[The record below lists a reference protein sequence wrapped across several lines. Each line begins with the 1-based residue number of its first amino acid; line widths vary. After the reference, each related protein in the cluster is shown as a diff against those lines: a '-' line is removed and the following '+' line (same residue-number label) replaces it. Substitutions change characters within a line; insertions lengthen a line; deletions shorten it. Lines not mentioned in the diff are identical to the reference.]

1 MQRINIF
8 KLKLDSHLPKISF
21 YICFNDSPLK
31 TMKNAFYF
39 ILKALSVLEIF
50 KFLSW
55 HFDHVEKT
63 AWLEI

>member
-31 TMKNAFYF
+31 MMENAFYF

-50 KFLSW
+50 KFLS
-55 HFDHVEKT
+55 
-63 AWLEI
+63 